1 MLFICWDSEKRIPL
15 SQMAKDWERK
25 LKRELKN
32 EVLKEFEGWSN
43 GELVS
48 HIIDLREEITGLESR
63 LTAKESPEAGNGQK
77 PRLTESKFKQD
88 WSYPTKI
95 HFLLELNQK
104 PLTSEDLHGLL
115 SKLDN
120 HYKDYDSPRNNLSV
134 SLGRATKS
142 GRIKKIKQ
150 PGIKLK
156 YYALPDWMDQ
166 NGKLL
171 QKFAEQ
177 IITFE

>member
-1 MLFICWDSEKRIPL
+1 
-15 SQMAKDWERK
+15 MAKDWERK

-48 HIIDLREEITGLESR
+48 HIIDLREEITRLEGQLNVKQSGI
-63 LTAKESPEAGNGQK
+63 SGNGQK
-77 PRLTESKFKQD
+77 EPLTESKFKQD
-88 WSYPTKI
+88 WSYSTKI
-95 HFLLELNQK
+95 HFLLQLNQK

-115 SKLDN
+115 SKLDT

-134 SLGRATKS
+134 ALGRASKS
-142 GRIKKIKQ
+142 GRIKKIKE

-156 YYALPDWMDQ
+156 YFALPEWMDKEGSLKEEFKNYTKQ
-166 NGKLL
+166 
-171 QKFAEQ
+171 FY
-177 IITFE
+177 

>member
-1 MLFICWDSEKRIPL
+1 
-15 SQMAKDWERK
+15 MAKDLERK

-48 HIIDLREEITGLESR
+48 HIIDLRVEITGLEDQLNVKQSGV
-63 LTAKESPEAGNGQK
+63 AGNGQK
-77 PRLTESKFKQD
+77 EHLTESKFKQD

-115 SKLDN
+115 SKLDT

-134 SLGRATKS
+134 ALGRASKS
-142 GRIKKIKQ
+142 GRIKKIKES
-150 PGIKLK
+150 GIKLK
-156 YYALPDWMDQ
+156 YYALPEWVDKEANLKEEFKNYTKQ
-166 NGKLL
+166 
-171 QKFAEQ
+171 F
-177 IITFE
+177 

>member
-1 MLFICWDSEKRIPL
+1 
-15 SQMAKDWERK
+15 MAKDWERK

-48 HIIDLREEITGLESR
+48 HIIDLREECAALEEQLNVKLSG
-63 LTAKESPEAGNGQK
+63 AGGKGQK
-77 PRLTESKFKQD
+77 QPLTESKFKQD

-95 HFLLELNQK
+95 HFLLELHQK
-104 PLTSEDLHGLL
+104 PLTSEDLHGFL
-115 SKLDN
+115 SRLDS

-134 SLGRATKS
+134 ALGRATRS
-142 GRIKKIKQ
+142 GRIKKIKL

-156 YYALPDWMDQ
+156 YFALPEWVDKE
-166 NGKLL
+166 GKLL
-171 QKFAEQ
+171 QKFADQ
-177 IITFE
+177 IITFD

>member
-48 HIIDLREEITGLESR
+48 HIIDLREEITELESK
-63 LTAKESPEAGNGQK
+63 LATNQSPEAASVQK
-77 PRLTESKFKQD
+77 NRLTESKFKQG
-88 WSYPTKI
+88 WSHPTKI

-104 PLTSEDLHGLL
+104 PLTSEDLHSLFL
-115 SKLDN
+115 KLDS

-134 SLGRATKS
+134 ALGRASKS
-142 GRIKKIKQ
+142 GRIKKIKE

-156 YYALPDWMDQ
+156 YYALPDWVDQ